1 MCLSQSSKTRKEEN
15 LPFCKHMYML
25 KSGYKRIECPRKI
38 RDKKNSVQKLPVAS
52 FE

>member
-1 MCLSQSSKTRKEEN
+1 MLQLKQEEVFIFN
-15 LPFCKHMYML
+15 
-25 KSGYKRIECPRKI
+25 CPRKI